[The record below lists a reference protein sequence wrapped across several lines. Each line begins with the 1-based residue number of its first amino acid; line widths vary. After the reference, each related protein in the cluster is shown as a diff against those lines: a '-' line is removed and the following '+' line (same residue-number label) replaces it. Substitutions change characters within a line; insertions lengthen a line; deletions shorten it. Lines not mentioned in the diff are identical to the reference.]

1 MQKRNIL
8 LIDDDCVAHLLV
20 RKTFLP
26 LAWVNRIDS
35 AFNGQDGIEMLERF
49 CKRLVLIPDIILVD
63 LHMPVMDGFGF
74 LESFN
79 KMNCMKPEGL
89 VVIVLSSSECP
100 KEHERVRSLGVKHFF
115 PKPISL
121 ERIEGVLS

>member
-8 LIDDDCVAHLLV
+8 LIDDDCVAHLIV

-26 LAWVNRIDS
+26 LTWVNRIDS
-35 AFNGQDGIEMLERF
+35 AFNGQEGLEMLERF
-49 CKRLVLIPDIILVD
+49 CKRLVLLPDIILVD

-79 KMNCMKPEGL
+79 KMNCLKPKGL
-89 VVIVLSSSECP
+89 VVIVVSSSECP
-100 KEHERVRSLGVKHFF
+100 EEHKRARSLGVKHFF
-115 PKPISL
+115 SKPISL
-121 ERIEGVLS
+121 EKIEAVLS